1 MVFAVIVIV
10 WIMVAV
16 FAVIIVGGIVLA
28 VRNRRSPEDLAD
40 VEADRAAAQA
50 SLASEKHRDG
60 ETAVR
65 HEEGGF
71 N

>member
-10 WIMVAV
+10 WIMAAV

-28 VRNRRSPEDLAD
+28 VRNRRNPEDLAEH
-40 VEADRAAAQA
+40 EADRAAARA
-50 SLASEKHRDG
+50 SLATEKRDG